1 MISQHDLPTMHS
13 PTQRTLL
20 SLQEFGNRAGAF
32 PPDPAKL
39 VGAKVSNTFDTEDG
53 PVVFGGRVTEYLFAR
68 ITGQGMT
75 PLCAPSD
82 EALHLLYL
90 NRARMPTCLQ
100 APVVGGQTPA
110 NIYRARQNVLL

>member
-1 MISQHDLPTMHS
+1 MHS
-13 PTQRTLL
+13 PTQRALL
-20 SLQEFGNRAGAF
+20 PLQEFGNRAGAF
-32 PPDPAKL
+32 PLDPTKL

-82 EALHLLYL
+82 VLKPKGASPDILELCPDA
-90 NRARMPTCLQ
+90 NMPANACCRWPTPARISRARY
-100 APVVGGQTPA
+100 
-110 NIYRARQNVLL
+110 NILL